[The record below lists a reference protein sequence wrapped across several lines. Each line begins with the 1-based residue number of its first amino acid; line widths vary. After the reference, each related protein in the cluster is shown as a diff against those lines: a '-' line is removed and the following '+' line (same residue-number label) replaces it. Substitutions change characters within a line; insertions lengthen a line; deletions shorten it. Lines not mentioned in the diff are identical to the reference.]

1 MTLDSVIVCHTICH
15 LSIFLRKLTCV
26 EKHEEDIAAKLD
38 KCEAA
43 KELQNNVFHVV
54 KPRHGTRDVQ
64 FFTHG
69 K

>member
-1 MTLDSVIVCHTICH
+1 
-15 LSIFLRKLTCV
+15 V